1 MLEKQKNR
9 ERKAPVVTEGHPCQK
24 IKRSMLHKDL
34 TGKIINCAY
43 QVQKTLGF
51 GFLESVYQ
59 NALLHELTKAGL
71 QAQKEQNIEV
81 TYDNQIVGNFT
92 ADIVVED
99 MIILELK
106 STKDLH
112 PLHEAQLNNYLKA
125 TGKELGLL
133 INFGH
138 KIEIKRKINTI
149 TS

>member
-1 MLEKQKNR
+1 
-9 ERKAPVVTEGHPCQK
+9 
-24 IKRSMLHKDL
+24 MLHKDL

-99 MIILELK
+99 RDYPGI
-106 STKDLH
+106 
-112 PLHEAQLNNYLKA
+112 
-125 TGKELGLL
+125 
-133 INFGH
+133 
-138 KIEIKRKINTI
+138 KIHQRPSSASRSPVK
-149 TS
+149 

>member
-1 MLEKQKNR
+1 
-9 ERKAPVVTEGHPCQK
+9 
-24 IKRSMLHKDL
+24 MLHKDL

-59 NALLHELTKAGL
+59 NALLHELNKAGL
-71 QAQKEQNIEV
+71 QAQKEQKIQV
-81 TYDNQIVGNFT
+81 TYDNQLVGSFT
-92 ADIVVED
+92 ADIVVENL
-99 MIILELK
+99 IILELK

-112 PLHEAQLNNYLKA
+112 PAHEAQLNNYLKA

-138 KIEIKRKINTI
+138 KIEIRRKINTI
-149 TS
+149 SR

>member
-1 MLEKQKNR
+1 
-9 ERKAPVVTEGHPCQK
+9 
-24 IKRSMLHKDL
+24 MLHKDL

-71 QAQKEQNIEV
+71 QARKEQNIEV
-81 TYDNQIVGNFT
+81 NYDNQIVGNFT

-99 MIILELK
+99 RIILELK